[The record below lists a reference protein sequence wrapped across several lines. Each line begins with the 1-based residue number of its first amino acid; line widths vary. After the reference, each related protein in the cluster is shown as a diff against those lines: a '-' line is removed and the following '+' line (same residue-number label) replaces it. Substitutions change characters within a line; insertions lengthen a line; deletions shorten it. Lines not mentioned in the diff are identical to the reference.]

1 MTRRPAK
8 IEVRVSQ
15 AEKDEIVRR
24 AEALG
29 LKVSDF
35 IRTAALEDGPVMT
48 DAALVDVVP
57 ANGGAPEAPAP
68 KEGVSPVVA
77 RLLAEQR
84 GKG

>member
-29 LKVSDF
+29 LRVSDF
-35 IRTAALEDGPVMT
+35 IRTAALDDGPVMT
-48 DAALVDVVP
+48 DAALVDIAP
-57 ANGGAPEAPAP
+57 ANGDTPAP